1 MAALATAMVAKALAL
16 RGEALRTEAMH
27 ATGGAEATRSAEA
40 LELHRP
46 RGTRCVT
53 LLRLPAMWLPAVW
66 LAAVRLASVL
76 HLRRRCRGGAVA
88 GRATANRAA
97 WPVTAQTVAILG
109 RGSG

>member
-46 RGTRCVT
+46 RGT
-53 LLRLPAMWLPAVW
+53 MWLPAVW